1 MILDKISTT
10 DGHEIFWVHDNSSN
24 TIHEDDLWYCEHNLQ
39 DWLTEQIA
47 YEKISV
53 DDICNY
59 IEDTIDLVEIHK
71 DILLE
76 SHMYVIKEDT
86 DDFFRGMEE
95 EEMIELAEKCVEE
108 LCKKDSIKSKTL
120 GDIILPR
127 KEDFN
132 IEEDFI
138 SILED
143 NGYEVE
149 Q

>member
-1 MILDKISTT
+1 MILDRLNTN
-10 DGHEIFWVHDNSSN
+10 DGFDVFWVHDKDS
-24 TIHEDDLWYCEHNLQ
+24 TDKIYEDDLWSCEHNLH
-39 DWLTEQIA
+39 DWISQQIRD
-47 YEKISV
+47 E
-53 DDICNY
+53 DIDVEDITNY

-76 SHMYVIKEDT
+76 SNMYVIKEDT

-95 EEMIELAEKCVEE
+95 EEMIELARIKAPI
-108 LCKKDSIKSKTL
+108 LSDS
-120 GDIILPR
+120 
-127 KEDFN
+127 N
-132 IEEDFI
+132 YEEDFI